1 MQGVMSSPHI
11 VYTPRPDTTPG
22 AELSAL
28 VGAYRFIL
36 DCHAKKEG
44 GPATSR
50 PDEPKGSVH
59 DRPARRI
66 LQ

>member
-1 MQGVMSSPHI
+1 MDKLAVT
-11 VYTPRPDTTPG
+11 YTPRPDATPG

-28 VGAYRFIL
+28 ASAYHFL
-36 DCHAKKEG
+36 LEAAKEKEG

-66 LQ
+66 LQQARD